1 MRKDKNHT
9 EGPITEMTDD
19 DNDDDD
25 DNNNG
30 RINGELYQLIKNKT
44 AFEKNY

>member
-1 MRKDKNHT
+1 MVKMRKDKNHT

-25 DNNNG
+25 DNNNSSYCV
-30 RINGELYQLIKNKT
+30 L
-44 AFEKNY
+44 AFHEIPSH